1 MRLQIDTTNKTI
13 RIEEQ
18 VKLTELF
25 SFVKKLLPDTWKEYS
40 LEQAAFTYWYHPI
53 SVPFS
58 QPQPFEITYT
68 DTTTAGNQQGIFCID
83 AN

>member
-13 RIEEQ
+13 RVEEQ

-25 SFVKKLLPDTWKEYS
+25 SLVKKLLPETWKEYS
-40 LEQAAFTYWYHPI
+40 LEQMAFSYWYNPI
-53 SVPFS
+53 ILPFS
-58 QPQPFEITYT
+58 QTQPFEITCGAG
-68 DTTTAGNQQGIFCID
+68 TTTTSDSGVYCIQ